1 MTISGCTCVGYNV
14 TYQCT
19 IPEDGATIW
28 QGKDSFNCP
37 WANDRIVLRHEK
49 YIRPRGAH
57 GDCNGFI
64 GQSLPME
71 RGNYYS
77 SQLTVPVTSKLNGA
91 TIECVHEELVTN
103 NRSEIGRTQLNLT
116 TGSYNI
122 TIIMLLKLFI
132 SFNFIVPFDP
142 PNDTNVT
149 DVQQGY
155 LFSWSAAAN
164 SCSSLRYEISSTCGD
179 CPSVTNATS
188 AVCTID
194 NTMSQDARECSFK
207 IRSIICDN
215 LTGRWSDPINVTLMK
230 GKILPTLLTTF
241 R

>member
-19 IPEDGATIW
+19 IPEGGATIW

-49 YIRPRGAH
+49 YIRPRGAY

-71 RGNYYS
+71 RDNYYS

-116 TGSYNI
+116 TGS
-122 TIIMLLKLFI
+122 
-132 SFNFIVPFDP
+132 
-142 PNDTNVT
+142 
-149 DVQQGY
+149 
-155 LFSWSAAAN
+155 
-164 SCSSLRYEISSTCGD
+164 
-179 CPSVTNATS
+179 
-188 AVCTID
+188 
-194 NTMSQDARECSFK
+194 
-207 IRSIICDN
+207 
-215 LTGRWSDPINVTLMK
+215 
-230 GKILPTLLTTF
+230 
-241 R
+241 